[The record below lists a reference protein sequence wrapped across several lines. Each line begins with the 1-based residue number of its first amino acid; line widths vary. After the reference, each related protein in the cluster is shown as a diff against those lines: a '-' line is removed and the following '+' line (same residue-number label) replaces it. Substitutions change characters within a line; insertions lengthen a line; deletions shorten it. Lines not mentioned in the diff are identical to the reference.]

1 MVMIYVRVLCF
12 LAAHTDV
19 SQEDEL
25 KERATLKGKEAE
37 RSVRR
42 CSRSALKSDV

>member
-1 MVMIYVRVLCF
+1 MVTIYVRVLCF
-12 LAAHTDV
+12 LAMYTDM

-25 KERATLKGKEAE
+25 KERAALKGKEAE

-42 CSRSALKSDV
+42 YGCSALKSDV